1 MKWLSKKLG
10 WAIFL
15 LLAGAFLLLKNLGVF
30 GQWGDGIWGGLFAA
44 VGLGFLIWLLFNFQ
58 SGWQSHAWG
67 AIPGFTLLSVG
78 AMLLLQ
84 WRGIDIGQWDA
95 ALVLFGIALGFWAM
109 LLVQKQ
115 NWWAAIPAGV
125 LIVVGVLLGLQ
136 ARLSELGWLALFFLG
151 LAVVFGLLYLVR
163 AGQPDS
169 RWAAIPAAALALLG
183 VVTLVSAIDLAPVV
197 LKWWPVL
204 LLVGGLG
211 LLVGALGWPRPAPP
225 TPKAV
230 IPKGAPD
237 YEAITPA
244 PGASV
249 TEGLPDEASTPAV
262 IQAIEPAPKPAVSA
276 PPAPEPKPAAAEETP
291 VDIYAVLAQQPK
303 AEPAPAEPEPPAEDT
318 RPD

>member
-15 LLAGAFLLLKNLGVF
+15 LLAGVFLLLKNLKVF
-30 GQWGDGIWGGLFAA
+30 DRRWGDGIGDGIWGGLFAA
-44 VGLGFLIWLLFNFQ
+44 AGLGFLIWLLFNFQ

-78 AMLLLQ
+78 AMLLLE
-84 WRGIDIGQWDA
+84 WRGIDIGQWDDA
-95 ALVLFGIALGFWAM
+95 ALVLFGIALGFWTM

-125 LIVVGVLLGLQ
+125 LTVVGVLLGFQ
-136 ARLSELGWLALFFLG
+136 ERLSELGWLALFFLG

-183 VVTLVSAIDLAPVV
+183 VVTLVSAIGPTSEV

-211 LLVGALGWPRPAPP
+211 LLLGALGRPSAVKPAVKAK
-225 TPKAV
+225 TPAV
-230 IPKGAPD
+230 KPD
-237 YEAITPA
+237 YSAVTPA
-244 PGASV
+244 PGTSV
-249 TEGLPDEASTPAV
+249 TADWPDEAVS
-262 IQAIEPAPKPAVSA
+262 PAVS
-276 PPAPEPKPAAAEETP
+276 PTVSPAVTPATAEETP
-291 VDIYAVLAQQPK
+291 VDLYVKKPI
-303 AEPAPAEPEPPAEDT
+303 
-318 RPD
+318 